1 MLSIRKSLLDHFGLK
16 EAGIFDS
23 PTVEMFASELREGIR
38 AREMTALI
46 GPTGAGKN
54 HLLRRVKRQM
64 GRQSTDGDDEARLAW
79 VHVHDLTPRRMKIQ
93 NVINAVI
100 FDLTE
105 GEASLRSN
113 FEART
118 RQCERLLFQARRRGR
133 QPVIVI
139 DDAHRLSPDSFAVL
153 KRLREAEFNGV
164 PIRPAVVLVGWP
176 RLGGMLDRHKEV
188 AERTERLV
196 LCEEDGWMTPPERVA
211 YLEAVFR
218 EAISESTRWLLAQ
231 EHRVP
236 MSLTRAV
243 KDAMKEARALGH
255 EVVDERTV
263 APRLADLYDQ
273 SAASQREIAREADL
287 SASTVNRT
295 IKADRQGEDAEEA
308 GPVRRAVERINQRKT
323 KQQKAEPVSA

>member
-1 MLSIRKSLLDHFGLK
+1 MLSIRQDLLNHFDLK
-16 EAGIFDS
+16 RTGTFTSGVTD
-23 PTVEMFASELREGIR
+23 MFASELRASIR

-46 GPTGAGKN
+46 GSTGAGKN
-54 HLLRRVKRQM
+54 HLLRCVKRDLE
-64 GRQSTDGDDEARLAW
+64 GAGNHAW

-93 NVINAVI
+93 NVVNAVI

-118 RQCERLLFQARRRGR
+118 RQCERLLFQTRWHGR

-153 KRLREAEFNGV
+153 KRLREAEFNAD
-164 PIRPAVVLVGWP
+164 PIQPAVMLVGWP

-196 LCEEDGWMTPPERVA
+196 LSQEEGWMTPPERAA
-211 YLEAVFR
+211 YLKDVFGEAV
-218 EAISESTRWLLAQ
+218 SESTRWLLAQ

-236 MSLTRAV
+236 MSLNRAV